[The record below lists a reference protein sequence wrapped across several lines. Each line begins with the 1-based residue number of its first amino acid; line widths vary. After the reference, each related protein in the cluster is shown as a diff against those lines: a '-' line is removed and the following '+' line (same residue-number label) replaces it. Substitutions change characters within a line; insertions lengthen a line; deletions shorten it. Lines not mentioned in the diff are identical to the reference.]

1 MIFKN
6 CCYRIYQCVLLNVMH
21 TIKYNN
27 KAVSKKGAVY
37 YIPGLLKK
45 QGITGNVLVI
55 TGPHIVKTALFHK
68 ITSVFKEEG
77 ISCVIFS
84 GTGAE
89 TETGGIEKAR
99 KLYIAKKC
107 NAIIAIGGGSVIDCA
122 KAAAA
127 GVTRPG
133 KRISRL
139 AGYQKVRRK
148 IPVIVAVP
156 TTAGTG
162 AEVTACAVIKDTVTN
177 NKKIIADTG
186 IVPRFAVLD
195 PLMTGSLPS
204 YMAAYSGMDALTHA
218 TEAYINKYSSKSAEK
233 DAETAVRLI
242 MANITKVYCGTG
254 GSICRKKMLEAS
266 YLAGRAFVRNAVG
279 YVHAIAHAIGGRYN
293 IAHGMAV
300 AVVLPYVLAWYGKCI
315 NKKLA
320 RLADIC
326 GIAGKNLS
334 ESQKAKIYINYIKM
348 LGKKFG
354 IDKSFYQALK
364 DENINKK
371 DIKNMAKC
379 AIIESNPHYPVPKI
393 MSLKECE
400 YLIYRICNGSYMVNK
415 L

>member
-1 MIFKN
+1 MIFKT
-6 CCYRIYQCVLLNVMH
+6 CCYRIYQSALLNIMH
-21 TIKYNN
+21 VIKYNN

-37 YIPGLLKK
+37 YIPELLKK

-55 TGPHIVKTALFHK
+55 TGPHIVKTALFHG
-68 ITSVFKEEG
+68 IADVFREKG
-77 ISCVIFS
+77 IRCVIFS

-89 TETGGIEKAR
+89 TETNGIERAR
-99 KLYIAKKC
+99 KLYITKRC
-107 NAIIAIGGGSVIDCA
+107 HAIVAIGGGSVIDCA

-127 GVTRPG
+127 GITRPG
-133 KRISRL
+133 KRITRL

-177 NKKIIADTG
+177 SKKIIADTS
-186 IVPRFAVLD
+186 IVPKFAVLD
-195 PLMTGSLPS
+195 PVMTKSLPP

-218 TEAYINKYSSKSAEK
+218 TEAYINKYTSRGAEK
-233 DAETAVRLI
+233 DAETAARLI
-242 MANITKVYCGTG
+242 TANITKVYYGTG
-254 GSICRKKMLEAS
+254 GSISREKMLEAS

-279 YVHAIAHAIGGRYN
+279 YVHAIGHAIGGRYN

-300 AVVLPYVLAWYGKCI
+300 AVVLPYVLAWYGDCI
-315 NKKLA
+315 SKKLA
-320 RLADIC
+320 RLSDIC
-326 GIAGKNLS
+326 GIAGKDLPD
-334 ESQKAKIYINYIKM
+334 SQKAKAYINYIKI
-348 LGKKFG
+348 LGNRFG
-354 IDKSFYQALK
+354 IDRNFYKALK
-364 DENINKK
+364 NENINKK

-400 YLIYRICNGSYMVNK
+400 YLIYRICNAF
-415 L
+415 